1 MNGAGAEG
9 SGPYDGVSD
18 RRDGDGDGADGG
30 PGSPRRETSA
40 TMIADTP
47 ESWEVVESRPRFKG
61 HVIEVV
67 TDTVRMP
74 RDEVADRDYVVHPG
88 AVAVLALDEHDRV
101 LMIRQYRHPTRRL
114 MWELPAGL
122 RDVAG
127 EPLVDTAAREL
138 AEEAGYR
145 AGVWHTLVDL
155 RSSPGMS
162 DERIRVF
169 LARDLTKIPDEENG
183 FVHRH
188 EEIDMPVEWVH
199 LADAVEKALMGMIH
213 NSPAVAG
220 ILAAYAASVEGYSLL
235 RPADAPEA

>member
-1 MNGAGAEG
+1 MKVE
-9 SGPYDGVSD
+9 
-18 RRDGDGDGADGG
+18 
-30 PGSPRRETSA
+30 
-40 TMIADTP
+40 DTP
-47 ESWEVVESRPRFKG
+47 EAWDVVETRHRFKG

-88 AVAVLALDEHDRV
+88 SVAVLALDERNRV
-101 LMIRQYRHPTRRL
+101 LMIRQYRHPTRQL
-114 MWELPAGL
+114 MWELPAGI

-127 EPLVDTAAREL
+127 EPLVTTAAREL

-145 AGVWHTLVDL
+145 ADTWYTLVDL

-169 LARDLTKIPDEENG
+169 LARGLTKIPDEENG
-183 FVHRH
+183 FVQQH
-188 EEIDMPVEWVH
+188 EEIDMPVEWVP

-220 ILAAYAASVEGYSLL
+220 ILAAYAASVEGFALL

>member
-1 MNGAGAEG
+1 M
-9 SGPYDGVSD
+9 
-18 RRDGDGDGADGG
+18 
-30 PGSPRRETSA
+30 SPTVIS
-40 TMIADTP
+40 DTP
-47 ESWEVVESRPRFKG
+47 ESWDVVESKERFSG
-61 HVIEVV
+61 YVIRVV

-88 AVAVLALDEHDRV
+88 SVAVLALDDLDRV

-114 MWELPAGL
+114 MWELPAGI

-127 EPLVDTAAREL
+127 ESLVDGAAREL

-145 AGVWHTLVDL
+145 AATWHTLVDL
-155 RSSPGMS
+155 RTSPGMS

-188 EEIDMPVEWVH
+188 EEVDMPVEWVP
-199 LADAVEKALMGMIH
+199 LPDAVEKALMGMIH

-220 ILAAYAASVEGYSLL
+220 ILAAYAASVEGFATL

>member
-1 MNGAGAEG
+1 
-9 SGPYDGVSD
+9 
-18 RRDGDGDGADGG
+18 
-30 PGSPRRETSA
+30 
-40 TMIADTP
+40 MISDTP
-47 ESWEVVESRPRFKG
+47 ESWDVVETKERFSG
-61 HVIEVV
+61 RVIRVV

-88 AVAVLALDEHDRV
+88 SVAVLALDDLDRV
-101 LMIRQYRHPTRRL
+101 LMIRQYRHPARRL
-114 MWELPAGL
+114 LWELPAGL

-127 EPLVDTAAREL
+127 ESLVDGAAREL

-145 AGVWHTLVDL
+145 AATWHTLVDL
-155 RSSPGMS
+155 RTSPGMS

-169 LARDLTKIPDEENG
+169 LARDLTRIPDEENG

-188 EEIDMPVEWVH
+188 EEVDMPVEWVP
-199 LADAVEKALMGMIH
+199 LPDAVEKALMGMIH

-220 ILAAYAASVEGYSLL
+220 ILAAYAASVEGFATL